1 MLKLQKFIK
10 ENSNWRELLA
20 AAPYYL
26 KIKEDNNYILF
37 KYDQQE
43 SDFSNPIVCEARGLI
58 LRKSDFKVV
67 RMAFYKFFNVGE
79 SNAAAI
85 DWDSA
90 TASMKID
97 GSLMSIW
104 FDNGEWHCS
113 TNNTINA
120 KDAPLNNGDYKT
132 FYDLFKEAFD
142 KYNVELDNLNP
153 YMVYTFELVSP
164 FNKVV
169 IDYPEIELYHILTVD
184 LRNLNE
190 VEVDIG
196 IPKPQFFNL
205 NSEKDYLDLV
215 NSFDETKEGIV
226 VKDKFNNRLKIK
238 TPLYFELH
246 HLINNGVITYKKALE
261 LVINNDYEEF
271 LSYFPEYKDFFD
283 KVIYEYNI
291 GIPVTL
297 NHIQHFVNNWV
308 LINPDKT
315 KKDFAIEINKLN
327 PKYKMWYF
335 LTYDGFAQE
344 RFNQIK
350 NNALELIRFFD
361 LKEDNND

>member
-1 MLKLQKFIK
+1 MLKIQEFIK
-10 ENSNWRELLA
+10 ENPNDWKEKFA

-26 KIKEDNNYILF
+26 KIKEDDNYILF

-67 RMAFYKFFNVGE
+67 RKALDKFFNVGE
-79 SNAAAI
+79 PNAAAI

-90 TASMKID
+90 TATMKMD

-104 FDNGEWHCS
+104 FDNREWHCS

-120 KDAPLNNGDYKT
+120 KDAPLNNGGYKT
-132 FYDLFKEAFD
+132 FYDLFKEAFN
-142 KYNVELDNLNP
+142 KYNVELGSLNP

-169 IDYPEIELYHILTVD
+169 VQYDDIELYHILTVD

-205 NSEKDYLDLV
+205 NSKEDYLSLV
-215 NSFDETKEGIV
+215 NSFDDTKEGIV
-226 VKDKFNNRLKIK
+226 VKDKFNRRLKIK

-261 LVINNDYEEF
+261 LVINNDYDEF
-271 LSYFPEYKDFFD
+271 LSYFSEYKDFFD
-283 KVIYEYNI
+283 KVIYDYKVK
-291 GIPVTL
+291 IPSKL
-297 NHIQHFVNNWV
+297 NHIEHFIINWKM
-308 LINPDKT
+308 INPDKT
-315 KKDFAIEINKLN
+315 KKDFAAEIEKCK
-327 PKYKMWYF
+327 PKYKMWYYLAF
-335 LTYDGFAQE
+335 DNFMWEKYY
-344 RFNQIK
+344 RIK
-350 NNALELIRFFD
+350 NNANELIRFFE
-361 LKEDNND
+361 LGED